1 MYLTKRDYDDYLI
14 FLIFFLNES
23 TSTTKQIGIN
33 RLWHKGLN
41 IDKVMV
47 EFDCQ
52 EVLTALDSIVPDL
65 SEFGSTIGDC
75 LPLENQFH
83 DLSFH
88 WTRRDA
94 NKATNSLARVALSYT
109 THVT

>member
-1 MYLTKRDYDDYLI
+1 MATKIQYYQSAP
-14 FLIFFLNES
+14 FFLVVWTPIMLGAFFLCEALS
-23 TSTTKQIGIN
+23 C
-33 RLWHKGLN
+33 LKGLN